1 MSEARGFGE
10 RLLLAQHRA
19 GMNQRQLAE
28 KSGVGVATI
37 RRAVAGQFTPRI
49 ETTVKLAT
57 ALGVDRKW
65 LAFGDGDGP
74 GAADESD

>member
-1 MSEARGFGE
+1 MSEARGYGE

-19 GMNQRQLAE
+19 GLSQKQLADQ
-28 KSGVGVATI
+28 SDVGVATI
-37 RRAVAGQFTPRI
+37 RRAVAEQFTPRI
-49 ETTVKLAT
+49 ETTIKLAK

-74 GAADESD
+74 GDE

>member
-1 MSEARGFGE
+1 MSEARGYGE

-19 GMNQRQLAE
+19 ALTQKQLADQ
-28 KSGVGVATI
+28 SDVGVATI

-49 ETTVKLAT
+49 ETTWKLAK
-57 ALGVDRKW
+57 ALGIDPKW

-74 GAADESD
+74 GEDQ